1 MNVLHEFDTDVFG
14 LVRSY
19 EGTRF
24 VENLALER
32 VTKDVDYFELSK
44 GTKFDPWSN
53 PSPSLIFV
61 VEGQVTVT
69 IPDSISSSP
78 RHASLQP
85 KGQAVSKTLKR
96 GACLNPTSH
105 ILAILSRQENGLD
118 DEPILP
124 RFGEARVLYEAATD
138 LKLCRVNLGQ
148 SGSISEDV
156 RSPMIQ
162 GLLQKLFLVTL
173 PVSEMHFG
181 LRDQVLE
188 CEAKMASLHSTSVY
202 ENPFNDAAPSKVYYE
217 ENILE
222 SPAISSRGG
231 TPDPYDD
238 KPTRRRAPSNL
249 STASTLRPQS
259 MLGSELYKEA
269 QLPLMK
275 SRSNPNL
282 RLMIN
287 TEKVQNTATDD
298 SKLGVFKSQ
307 SILSKTER
315 KRQSIPHFEV
325 KTPDNRRIRAQTA
338 ERMYN
343 MLMHPKG
350 FNVRNSLYVDR
361 AIMDEIESNIEVLS
375 FGQGEYIAH
384 KGERYPG
391 VCLVIDGGIEAC
403 AGNRISPQSIKML
416 PFKVGPGDI
425 IGHSSL
431 VHNNKSQFDFRA
443 IQRSTVGLMPRTFLR
458 RLTDLCPQIS
468 VVLAAKMHDC
478 LPPLVSLIDFAL
490 DWSTVKAGGEIY
502 KKGDN
507 SDSIC
512 FVVRGRVRITEKG
525 PSDMDAHI
533 KEYGPGN
540 PFGVLEFHTNR
551 PRSCTAHAIRKSEI
565 AKLQK
570 ASYQKLVNYA
580 PDLGSRLWHSIA
592 QGPQGH
598 QQSTEAPDS
607 TRLRTIAVFPL
618 SLEVPAAKCA
628 GLLSSALVRLGIYE
642 KDGVSLVESHRVIS
656 AVGSTVFTDAGNK
669 HLEDYV
675 GHVEQNSDLTIL
687 IGEHSVDSTWND
699 ICIATADLII
709 LMAMD
714 DCDPRITPVEL
725 KLERHGTMAQK
736 ILVLVDD
743 GEADFCPQAIT
754 RPYIQERS
762 WLSEATSH
770 IERTR
775 LTSIDSCKDF
785 ERLARRITGRSIA
798 VVFGGGGARGFA
810 HLGTLQAL
818 EEEGIPFDIVG
829 GTSMGAFVG
838 ALYASHMSIDRTVE
852 AAKAFSKVSRWYRYL
867 LDFTMPILA
876 WTSGSSFTNHVSS
889 AMDQDLDSS
898 DLRLAFYCNATNM
911 SQGGQSLTMY
921 PQARSLWQMV
931 RASMS
936 IPPIFPP
943 FAVEGEG
950 DILVDGCFSANVPV
964 FPALSMGA
972 EIVLAFDVSNM
983 GGAPP
988 PQTLGQSVSGWY
1000 NLAQMIFPCA
1010 SSRKPHKS
1018 SPYSAVGTDGNV
1030 WGSLQLLELITFST
1044 NTNEIKAIQNTPQCL
1059 YMLHDLDKIGTF
1071 DMEKFES
1078 IREMGYEGA
1087 KKWLR
1092 ELKTSGKLDHLALP
1106 RGIKD
1111 GDR

>member
-1 MNVLHEFDTDVFG
+1 MNILHEFDTDVFG

-24 VENLALER
+24 VENLALES
-32 VTKDVDYFELSK
+32 VTKDADYFELSK

-78 RHASLQP
+78 SYASLQS
-85 KGQAVSKTLKR
+85 KGQAVSKTLKQ

-105 ILAILSRQENGLD
+105 ILAILSREESN

-148 SGSISEDV
+148 SGSISENV
-156 RSPMIQ
+156 RSPIIQ

-173 PVSEMHFG
+173 PVSETHFG
-181 LRDQVLE
+181 LRDQVLD
-188 CEAKMASLHSTSVY
+188 CESKMASLHSTSVY
-202 ENPFNDAAPSKVYYE
+202 ENPFNDFVPLKTHCDDK
-217 ENILE
+217 IPE
-222 SPAISSRGG
+222 SPASSSRGG

-238 KPTRRRAPSNL
+238 KPARRRAPSNL
-249 STASTLRPQS
+249 STASTSRPQS
-259 MLGSELYKEA
+259 MLGSDLYKEA

-282 RLMIN
+282 KLMIN
-287 TEKVQNTATDD
+287 TEKVQNTAADD

-315 KRQSIPHFEV
+315 KRQSIPHFEE
-325 KTPDNRRIRAQTA
+325 KTPDNKRIRAQTA
-338 ERMYN
+338 ERMFN

-350 FNVRNSLYVDR
+350 FNVRNSVYVDR
-361 AIMDEIESNIEVLS
+361 AIMDEIESSIEVLS

-384 KGERYPG
+384 RGERYPG
-391 VCLVIDGGIEAC
+391 VCLVIDGAIEAC
-403 AGNRISPQSIKML
+403 TGDKMRAN
-416 PFKVGPGDI
+416 PAK
-425 IGHSSL
+425 GHTKDNSRPYTEAVPSE
-431 VHNNKSQFDFRA
+431 VD
-443 IQRSTVGLMPRTFLR
+443 GLMP
-458 RLTDLCPQIS
+458 S
-468 VVLAAKMHDC
+468 N
-478 LPPLVSLIDFAL
+478 SGDFAL
-490 DWSTVKAGGEIY
+490 DWSTVKAGGEVY
-502 KKGDN
+502 KKGEN

-580 PDLGSRLWHSIA
+580 PELGSRLWGSIA
-592 QGPQGH
+592 QAPQDH
-598 QQSTEAPDS
+598 QQSVQGPDS

-628 GLLSSALVRLGIYE
+628 TLLSSALARLGIYE
-642 KDGVSLVESHRVIS
+642 KDTVSLVESHSVIS

-687 IGEHSVDSTWND
+687 VGEHSVDSTWND

-725 KLERHGTMAQK
+725 KLERHGTMAQR

-743 GEADFCPQAIT
+743 GEDDFCPQAIT
-754 RPYIQERS
+754 RPYIQERP

-775 LTSIDSCKDF
+775 LTSVDSCRDF

-852 AAKAFSKVSRWYRYL
+852 AAKAFSKVSRWYRYI

-876 WTSGSSFTNHVSS
+876 WTSGSLFTNHVSS

-1010 SSRKPHKS
+1010 NSRKPHKS

-1071 DMEKFES
+1071 DMEKFDS
-1078 IREMGYEGA
+1078 IKEMGYEGA

-1106 RGIKD
+1106 RGVKD